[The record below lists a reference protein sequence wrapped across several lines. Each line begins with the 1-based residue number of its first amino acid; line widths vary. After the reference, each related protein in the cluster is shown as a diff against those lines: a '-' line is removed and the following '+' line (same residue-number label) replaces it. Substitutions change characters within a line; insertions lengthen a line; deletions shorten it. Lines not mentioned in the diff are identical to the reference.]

1 MKNCGTEFI
10 ASEEIKLTDNQYN
23 ASVLTPE
30 ANVYVDD
37 EWTTYNKKLETDK
50 KRKKP
55 EENSPITWKRN
66 VSPHSQE
73 SYLLEDRDFYQL
85 DEGAPAFHQNG
96 RKFFTNAKE
105 MKASLG
111 VSYIMAVKQLP
122 SIPLHWDCNHFY
134 YCNHFNIFTRTR
146 YQKVLQN
153 LHFAYKIFTLPTTEN
168 NTKQIKAIRLD
179 QLSTT

>member
-85 DEGAPAFHQNG
+85 DEGAPAFNVYEQFIN
-96 RKFFTNAKE
+96 
-105 MKASLG
+105 
-111 VSYIMAVKQLP
+111 V
-122 SIPLHWDCNHFY
+122 D
-134 YCNHFNIFTRTR
+134 
-146 YQKVLQN
+146 VL
-153 LHFAYKIFTLPTTEN
+153 TELLV
-168 NTKQIKAIRLD
+168 Q
-179 QLSTT
+179 QSTTYISIKTGGNFSPMPRK

>member
-1 MKNCGTEFI
+1 MKNCGTEVI

-85 DEGAPAFHQNG
+85 DEGAPAFNVYEQFIN
-96 RKFFTNAKE
+96 
-105 MKASLG
+105 L
-111 VSYIMAVKQLP
+111 
-122 SIPLHWDCNHFY
+122 D
-134 YCNHFNIFTRTR
+134 
-146 YQKVLQN
+146 VL
-153 LHFAYKIFTLPTTEN
+153 TELLV
-168 NTKQIKAIRLD
+168 Q
-179 QLSTT
+179 QSTTYISTKTGGNFSPMPRK

>member
-1 MKNCGTEFI
+1 MKNLGTEFI

-85 DEGAPAFHQNG
+85 DEGASAFNVYEQFIN
-96 RKFFTNAKE
+96 
-105 MKASLG
+105 L
-111 VSYIMAVKQLP
+111 
-122 SIPLHWDCNHFY
+122 D
-134 YCNHFNIFTRTR
+134 
-146 YQKVLQN
+146 VL
-153 LHFAYKIFTLPTTEN
+153 TELLV
-168 NTKQIKAIRLD
+168 Q
-179 QLSTT
+179 QSTTYISTKTGGNFSPMPRK

>member
-1 MKNCGTEFI
+1 MKNCGTEVI

-37 EWTTYNKKLETDK
+37 EWITYNKKLETDK

-55 EENSPITWKRN
+55 EENSLITWKRN

-85 DEGAPAFHQNG
+85 DEGAPAFNVYEQFIN
-96 RKFFTNAKE
+96 
-105 MKASLG
+105 L
-111 VSYIMAVKQLP
+111 
-122 SIPLHWDCNHFY
+122 D
-134 YCNHFNIFTRTR
+134 
-146 YQKVLQN
+146 VL
-153 LHFAYKIFTLPTTEN
+153 TELLV
-168 NTKQIKAIRLD
+168 Q
-179 QLSTT
+179 QSTTYISTKTGGNFSPMPRK

>member
-1 MKNCGTEFI
+1 MKNCGTEVI

-37 EWTTYNKKLETDK
+37 KWTTYNKKLETDK

-85 DEGAPAFHQNG
+85 DEGAPAFNVYEQFIN
-96 RKFFTNAKE
+96 
-105 MKASLG
+105 L
-111 VSYIMAVKQLP
+111 
-122 SIPLHWDCNHFY
+122 D
-134 YCNHFNIFTRTR
+134 
-146 YQKVLQN
+146 VL
-153 LHFAYKIFTLPTTEN
+153 TELLV
-168 NTKQIKAIRLD
+168 Q
-179 QLSTT
+179 QSTTYISTKTGGNFSPMPRK

>member
-85 DEGAPAFHQNG
+85 DEGASAFNVYEQFIN
-96 RKFFTNAKE
+96 
-105 MKASLG
+105 L
-111 VSYIMAVKQLP
+111 
-122 SIPLHWDCNHFY
+122 D
-134 YCNHFNIFTRTR
+134 
-146 YQKVLQN
+146 VL
-153 LHFAYKIFTLPTTEN
+153 TELLV
-168 NTKQIKAIRLD
+168 Q
-179 QLSTT
+179 QSTTYISTKTGGNFSPMPRK